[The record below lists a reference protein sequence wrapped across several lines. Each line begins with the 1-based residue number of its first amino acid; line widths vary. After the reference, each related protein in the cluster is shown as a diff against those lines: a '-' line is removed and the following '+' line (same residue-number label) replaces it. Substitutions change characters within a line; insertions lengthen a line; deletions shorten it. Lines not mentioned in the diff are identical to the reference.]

1 MKKHI
6 SKIAAG
12 FSAIT
17 LIITVLHF
25 ITGVTSG
32 YLFHGSQSAY
42 SYLIG
47 VFALLGVS
55 VLFLCLYRI
64 IDLLEKK

>member
-12 FSAIT
+12 FSAMT
-17 LIITVLHF
+17 LIMAVIHF
-25 ITGVTSG
+25 ITGITSG

-42 SYLIG
+42 RYLLG

>member
-1 MKKHI
+1 M
-6 SKIAAG
+6 
-12 FSAIT
+12 T
-17 LIITVLHF
+17 LIMTVIHF
-25 ITGVTSG
+25 ITGITSG

-42 SYLIG
+42 RYLLG